1 MCVSGFRP
9 ESGTLHRDPNDRNPV
24 PQSRINCVPSGATNS
39 RHGVFP
45 PYRHVAGSTVGV
57 EPRTPQKLN
66 LLTGTDIFLS
76 YAPGKSPYITLI
88 ACAGKLFRYSQC
100 FWDASIASLG
110 LSVKV
115 PNNRAKDWSSSARGF
130 ARVTLSRH
138 N

>member
-9 ESGTLHRDPNDRNPV
+9 AAGKLQREPSDRRPV
-24 PQSRINCVPSGATNS
+24 PQSRMNCVPSGATSS

-76 YAPGKSPYITLI
+76 DAPGKPIFPRQHGVHWEALLI
-88 ACAGKLFRYSQC
+88 LAAVFRSVNRN
-100 FWDASIASLG
+100 ASRKCQI
-110 LSVKV
+110 
-115 PNNRAKDWSSSARGF
+115 
-130 ARVTLSRH
+130 
-138 N
+138 

>member
-9 ESGTLHRDPNDRNPV
+9 ESGTIHRDPSDRKPV
-24 PQSRINCVPSGATNS
+24 PQSKMNCVPSGATSS

-76 YAPGKSPYITLI
+76 NAPGMSLFPRQHGVYWEAHLILAAVASTVNRFASP
-88 ACAGKLFRYSQC
+88 
-100 FWDASIASLG
+100 
-110 LSVKV
+110 
-115 PNNRAKDWSSSARGF
+115 
-130 ARVTLSRH
+130 
-138 N
+138 